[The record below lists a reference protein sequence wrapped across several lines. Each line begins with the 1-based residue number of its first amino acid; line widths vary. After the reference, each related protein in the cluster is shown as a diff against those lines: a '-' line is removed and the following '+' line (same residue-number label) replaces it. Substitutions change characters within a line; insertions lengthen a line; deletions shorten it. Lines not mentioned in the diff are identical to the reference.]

1 MMSTSKITT
10 VNKSQSTNRTGEM
23 LQNVWSSNGNA
34 IDDINEAG
42 EFCFTGPKNPI
53 SKKICALID
62 GCEEMLYISTSNLT
76 DSEILSSLE
85 RAISRNVRVYMLIDS
100 TNFQSFIEYEG
111 SKGVKGHILTRERN
125 TRGLNSVLVDWKL
138 ASKKGILLNNP
149 LDGTLSVSNGN
160 WCMDLDPNQ
169 VDALRIHT
177 EHEFWSA
184 EEGRELLSPTSN
196 PEAIN
201 SAPYTLKKLENND
214 LILRSLYS
222 LEGEENIL
230 KSSLINGLEWE
241 YLSKGKS
248 SKNSIVLE
256 GKEVILGEG
265 CGNILQ
271 CDTDAN
277 TFDSK
282 TCVHSGFSLLVA
294 IGESSFIAGWDRDA
308 TGDWHS
314 LLKLNS
320 SQENTLISLIQEH
333 MNNPEWVGH
342 SKIKLGDA
350 GDKIILDGKEMKISD
365 SQVQD
370 LGVIHLDEMPDS
382 SEVLQSHKPDLI
394 TPKDELARECQF
406 KWISAPPVP
415 STSAS
420 KDGLHTEW
428 DNARD
433 SISKRLNAL
442 NELNVVSK
450 IPGFGRKAKEFQ
462 KSIEESSKKLPEIL
476 DSKTLSDL
484 VQEVEK
490 LTKSVSGNLDAIKAA
505 EDEEARKKL
514 EDEQRKEHKLALDK
528 AKASIQ
534 SLEPRLKKLN
544 AELDKLKKS
553 AEKAKDVEKKKL
565 ESDVSQL
572 TPKITQLESELSNA
586 RDFSNSKFEFKAP
599 PTLTSSKKKEGK
611 SHKFLGDT
619 RESKLEVKI
628 PKEGLPQF
636 GTLFKDGD
644 VRYLAISDWTHVEQG
659 RKDAKRLNATLCASR
674 EVLG

>member
-1 MMSTSKITT
+1 
-10 VNKSQSTNRTGEM
+10 
-23 LQNVWSSNGNA
+23 
-34 IDDINEAG
+34 
-42 EFCFTGPKNPI
+42 
-53 SKKICALID
+53 
-62 GCEEMLYISTSNLT
+62 
-76 DSEILSSLE
+76 
-85 RAISRNVRVYMLIDS
+85 MLIDS
-100 TNFQSFIEYEG
+100 TNFQSFIDYEG

-214 LILRSLYS
+214 LILRSFYS

-320 SQENTLISLIQEH
+320 SQEKTLISLIQQH
-333 MNNPEWVGH
+333 MNNPEWIGH

-350 GDKIILDGKEMKISD
+350 VTKLFLL
-365 SQVQD
+365 V
-370 LGVIHLDEMPDS
+370 
-382 SEVLQSHKPDLI
+382 
-394 TPKDELARECQF
+394 
-406 KWISAPPVP
+406 
-415 STSAS
+415 
-420 KDGLHTEW
+420 
-428 DNARD
+428 
-433 SISKRLNAL
+433 
-442 NELNVVSK
+442 
-450 IPGFGRKAKEFQ
+450 RK
-462 KSIEESSKKLPEIL
+462 
-476 DSKTLSDL
+476 
-484 VQEVEK
+484 
-490 LTKSVSGNLDAIKAA
+490 
-505 EDEEARKKL
+505 
-514 EDEQRKEHKLALDK
+514 
-528 AKASIQ
+528 
-534 SLEPRLKKLN
+534 
-544 AELDKLKKS
+544 
-553 AEKAKDVEKKKL
+553 
-565 ESDVSQL
+565 
-572 TPKITQLESELSNA
+572 
-586 RDFSNSKFEFKAP
+586 
-599 PTLTSSKKKEGK
+599 
-611 SHKFLGDT
+611 
-619 RESKLEVKI
+619 
-628 PKEGLPQF
+628 
-636 GTLFKDGD
+636 
-644 VRYLAISDWTHVEQG
+644 
-659 RKDAKRLNATLCASR
+659 
-674 EVLG
+674 